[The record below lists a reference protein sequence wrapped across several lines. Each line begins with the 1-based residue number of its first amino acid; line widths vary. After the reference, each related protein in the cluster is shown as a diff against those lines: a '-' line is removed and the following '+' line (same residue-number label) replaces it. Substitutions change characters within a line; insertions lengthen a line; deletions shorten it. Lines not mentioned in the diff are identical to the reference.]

1 MVKHKNR
8 KFVASMLSM
17 LFFGGI
23 TQAATK
29 NEIKSSNVVNIT
41 QKQVSLL
48 KIFGIMAGSFVGL
61 AGAIA
66 LSAYLYFKIEDKKFK
81 NTDAGKRY
89 EKYKRECEKIDNDP
103 DISKKEKKMEKQRLW
118 AEYYIAK

>member
-61 AGAIA
+61 AGAVA

-81 NTDAGKRY
+81 NTDAGKKSESY
-89 EKYKRECEKIDNDP
+89 KEKCEKIDNL